1 MRSVVLAQL
10 RRHPAR
16 YVATA
21 LAIVLGTA
29 FVAVGFLFTSTLRN
43 TLGNALVADVARADV
58 VVGPTSAAGFATL
71 DAAQVAAVT
80 GTPGVAASLA
90 VSSGDAQVDLPR
102 VGRQGVTTRSVAT
115 DPRLLSQQV
124 VAGSPPSGAGQLA
137 IGRSAADATGL
148 AAGSTVT
155 LTSGGQDGGGGPARS
170 ARYTISGVLDPRGDL
185 GSFAQGLVFYF
196 PDGHPAGTVNG
207 GAERVA
213 LLAADGVDS
222 EKLRADAA
230 ARLAAVPAT
239 ADPGPDPGPGTRPEQ
254 ARVSTVT
261 QYRRAS
267 IADIAVAVQ
276 LVGAFVQAFAVLAL
290 AVAGLVIANT
300 FVILLTQRTRELAL
314 LRCVGAERRQVFR
327 SVVAEAAVL
336 GGLSAVL
343 GVLAAWWIS
352 SAAVSVANRF
362 DLPVVIAAPALTWTA
377 VVIPLVA
384 GLVVTVV
391 AALAPARRATAVA
404 PVAALR
410 QDLGLAVRNRRGLVR
425 LVLGLLLVTVGVLGI
440 LAGAAAAGATGVLLT
455 ALGGAL
461 SFIGVLAAARLFVPA
476 VARLIGAVVRML
488 GGVPGRLAVLNVLR
502 NPARATATC
511 TALVIGVTL
520 VATVGVGA
528 ATARSSALSLVLGD
542 NPVDVV
548 VSTGFGSQLQPGTL
562 ATNHPAASPALTAGT
577 ASRVAGVGGVEATA
591 TLVEAPVQLVLPG
604 RRSLSGPVSGA
615 DPAALTGVVREDV
628 ARPLGPD
635 TVLVGNGLYVDGPAL
650 MDGDTVSVTGARGAT
665 RDLTVRL
672 AAGLPVGLLLDR
684 TTLAAVSGTTPVPT
698 TTWSRTSA
706 LDATGDITRVDDT
719 VNGVRSAI
727 GSSPAGLGGGGSDVL
742 QVSGGAQIAAA
753 LVTVLDAL
761 VKILTAL
768 LAMAL
773 LIALVGIANTLSLSV
788 LERRREN
795 GLLRALGLGRGALR
809 ATIVWEALILALV
822 AVGLGLGLGL
832 LYAWIGTRAVF
843 SGATNGAVRTVF
855 TVPVGQTL
863 LLVAVAVAAGL
874 LASVLPARQAALTS
888 PAHVLAE
895 E

>member
-29 FVAVGFLFTSTLRN
+29 FVAAGFLFTSTLRN

-58 VVGPTSAAGFATL
+58 VVGPGSAGGSGDL
-71 DAAQVAAVT
+71 DAAQVAAVIA
-80 GTPGVAASLA
+80 TPGVRSSLTIT
-90 VSSGDAQVDLPR
+90 SGDAQVVLPR
-102 VGRQGVTTRSVAT
+102 VGRQSVTTRSVAT
-115 DPRLLSQQV
+115 DPGLLSQHV
-124 VAGSPPSGAGQLA
+124 VSGSSPVGAGQLA
-137 IGRSAADATGL
+137 IGKSAADATGL
-148 AAGSTVT
+148 GTGSTVT
-155 LTSGGQDGGGGPARS
+155 LTSGGADAGGGPVRS

-196 PDGHPAGTVNG
+196 PDGHPAGAARG

-213 LLAADGVDS
+213 LVAADGVTPGQ
-222 EKLRADAA
+222 LRAGAA
-230 ARLAAVPAT
+230 ARLAAVPGA
-239 ADPGPDPGPGTRPEQ
+239 ADSGPAPR
-254 ARVSTVT
+254 ASTVA
-261 QYRRAS
+261 QYRQAS
-267 IADIAVAVQ
+267 IAEINVAVQ

-336 GGLSAVL
+336 GGVSAVL
-343 GVLAAWWIS
+343 GVLAAWGIS
-352 SAAVSVANRF
+352 SAAVAVANRF
-362 DLPVVIAAPALTWTA
+362 DLPVVIATPVVTWTA

-425 LVLGLLLVTVGVLGI
+425 LVLGLLLISVGVLGI
-440 LAGAAAAGATGVLLT
+440 LAGAATNGTTGVLLT

-476 VARLIGAVVRML
+476 VARLLGLLVRVV

-548 VSTGFGSQLQPGTL
+548 VSNGFGSYLEAGTL
-562 ATNHPAASPALTAGT
+562 ASQGGRRVVGAASPALPAGT
-577 ASRVAGVGGVEATA
+577 ASHIAAVDGVSATA
-591 TLVEAPVQLVLPG
+591 SVTEALVEVELPG
-604 RRSLSGPVSGA
+604 RRHLAGPVNGA
-615 DPAALTGVVREDV
+615 DPAALAGVVREGG
-628 ARPLGPD
+628 ARGLAPG
-635 TVLVGNGLYVDGPAL
+635 TVLVGSQFYVEGAALVDG
-650 MDGDTVSVTGARGAT
+650 DRVQVTGTRGAT
-665 RDLTVRL
+665 RTVTVRL
-672 AAGLPVGLLLDR
+672 APGLPVNLLLDE
-684 TTLAAVSGTTPVPT
+684 TTLAAVAGTAPLT
-698 TTWSRTSA
+698 TTSWSRTSA
-706 LDATGDITRVDDT
+706 LDATGDIGRVDDI
-719 VNGVRSAI
+719 VNGVRSAV
-727 GSSPAGLGGGGSDVL
+727 GDTPTGLAGGGVDVL

-809 ATIVWEALILALV
+809 LTIVWEALTLALV

-832 LYAWIGTRAVF
+832 AYAWIGTRAVF
-843 SGATNGAVRTVF
+843 SGSTNGAVRTVF

-874 LASVLPARQAALTS
+874 LASVLPARRAARTA
-888 PAHVLAE
+888 PAAVLAE
-895 E
+895 D

>member
-29 FVAVGFLFTSTLRN
+29 FVAAGFLFTSTLRN

-213 LLAADGVDS
+213 LLAADGVDP
-222 EKLRADAA
+222 EQLRADAA
-230 ARLAAVPAT
+230 VRLAAVPAT
-239 ADPGPDPGPGTRPEQ
+239 ATADPGPGARPGQ

-476 VARLIGAVVRML
+476 VARSIGAVVRML

-562 ATNHPAASPALTAGT
+562 ATNRPAASPALTAGT

-742 QVSGGAQIAAA
+742 QVSGGAQVAAA

-843 SGATNGAVRTVF
+843 SGATNEAVRTVF

>member
-29 FVAVGFLFTSTLRN
+29 FVAAGFLFTSTLRN

-80 GTPGVAASLA
+80 GTPGVASSLA
-90 VSSGDAQVDLPR
+90 VTSGDAQVDLPR

-124 VAGSPPSGAGQLA
+124 VAGSSPSGAGQLA

-148 AAGSTVT
+148 GAGSTVT
-155 LTSGGQDGGGGPARS
+155 LTSGGQDDGGGPARS
-170 ARYTISGVLDPRGDL
+170 VRYTISGVLDPRGDL

-207 GAERVA
+207 GVERVA
-213 LLAADGVDS
+213 LLAADGVDP
-222 EKLRADAA
+222 EKLRVDAA
-230 ARLAAVPAT
+230 GRLAAVPAT
-239 ADPGPDPGPGTRPEQ
+239 ADPGTGTRPEQ

-261 QYRRAS
+261 QYRQAS

-336 GGLSAVL
+336 GGLSALL
-343 GVLAAWWIS
+343 GVLAAWGIG

-362 DLPVVIAAPALTWTA
+362 DLPVAIAAPNLTWTA

-410 QDLGLAVRNRRGLVR
+410 QDLGLAVRNRRGLLR
-425 LVLGLLLVTVGVLGI
+425 LVLGLLLICVGVLGM

-461 SFIGVLAAARLFVPA
+461 SFVGVLAAARLFVPA
-476 VARLIGAVVRML
+476 VARLIGAVVRVL

-528 ATARSSALSLVLGD
+528 ATARSSALSLVLGN

-548 VSTGFGSQLQPGTL
+548 VSTGLGSRVQPGTL
-562 ATNHPAASPALTAGT
+562 ATDRPAASPALTAGT
-577 ASRVAGVGGVEATA
+577 ASRVAGVSGVEATA

-604 RRSLSGPVSGA
+604 NRRLSGPVSGA
-615 DPAALTGVVREDV
+615 DPAALTGVVREDI

-635 TVLVGNGLYVDGPAL
+635 TVLVGNELYLDGPAL
-650 MDGDTVSVTGARGAT
+650 LDGDTVSVTGPRGAT

-672 AAGLPVGLLLDR
+672 AAGLPVGLLLDQ
-684 TTLAAVSGTTPVPT
+684 TTLAAVSGTAPVPT

-773 LIALVGIANTLSLSV
+773 LIALVGIANALSLSV

-809 ATIVWEALILALV
+809 ATIVWEALTLALV
-822 AVGLGLGLGL
+822 AVGLGLGLGV

-843 SGATNGAVRTVF
+843 SGSTNGAVRTVF

-874 LASVLPARQAALTS
+874 LASVLPARRAARTA
-888 PAHVLAE
+888 PAAVLAE
-895 E
+895 D

>member
-29 FVAVGFLFTSTLRN
+29 FVAAGFLFTSTLRN

-115 DPRLLSQQV
+115 DSRLLSQQV

-196 PDGHPAGTVNG
+196 SDGQPAGTVNG

-213 LLAADGVDS
+213 LLAADGVDP

-239 ADPGPDPGPGTRPEQ
+239 AGPDPGPGTRPEQ

-425 LVLGLLLVTVGVLGI
+425 LVLGLLLITVGVLGI

-562 ATNHPAASPALTAGT
+562 ATDRPAASPTLTAGT
-577 ASRVAGVGGVEATA
+577 ASRVAGVSGVEATA
-591 TLVEAPVQLVLPG
+591 TLVQAPVQLVLPG

-843 SGATNGAVRTVF
+843 SGATDGAVRTVF

-888 PAHVLAE
+888 PAQVLAE

>member
-1 MRSVVLAQL
+1 V
-10 RRHPAR
+10 
-16 YVATA
+16 
-21 LAIVLGTA
+21 
-29 FVAVGFLFTSTLRN
+29 
-43 TLGNALVADVARADV
+43 
-58 VVGPTSAAGFATL
+58 
-71 DAAQVAAVT
+71 
-80 GTPGVAASLA
+80 
-90 VSSGDAQVDLPR
+90 
-102 VGRQGVTTRSVAT
+102 
-115 DPRLLSQQV
+115 
-124 VAGSPPSGAGQLA
+124 
-137 IGRSAADATGL
+137 
-148 AAGSTVT
+148 
-155 LTSGGQDGGGGPARS
+155 
-170 ARYTISGVLDPRGDL
+170 
-185 GSFAQGLVFYF
+185 
-196 PDGHPAGTVNG
+196 
-207 GAERVA
+207 
-213 LLAADGVDS
+213 
-222 EKLRADAA
+222 
-230 ARLAAVPAT
+230 
-239 ADPGPDPGPGTRPEQ
+239 
-254 ARVSTVT
+254 
-261 QYRRAS
+261 
-267 IADIAVAVQ
+267 
-276 LVGAFVQAFAVLAL
+276 
-290 AVAGLVIANT
+290 
-300 FVILLTQRTRELAL
+300 
-314 LRCVGAERRQVFR
+314 
-327 SVVAEAAVL
+327 
-336 GGLSAVL
+336 
-343 GVLAAWWIS
+343 
-352 SAAVSVANRF
+352 
-362 DLPVVIAAPALTWTA
+362 
-377 VVIPLVA
+377 VA

-511 TALVIGVTL
+511 TALVTGVTL

-548 VSTGFGSQLQPGTL
+548 VSTGFASQLQPGTL

-604 RRSLSGPVSGA
+604 RRSLSGPVRGA

>member
-29 FVAVGFLFTSTLRN
+29 FVAAGFLFTSTLRN

-58 VVGPTSAAGFATL
+58 VVGPMSAAGFVTL

-124 VAGSPPSGAGQLA
+124 VAGSSPSGAGQLA

-213 LLAADGVDS
+213 LLAADGVDP
-222 EKLRADAA
+222 EKLRADAV

-239 ADPGPDPGPGTRPEQ
+239 AGPNPGPGTRPEQ

-352 SAAVSVANRF
+352 SAVVSVANRF

-425 LVLGLLLVTVGVLGI
+425 LVLGLLLITVGVLGI

-528 ATARSSALSLVLGD
+528 ATARSSALSLVLGE

-548 VSTGFGSQLQPGTL
+548 VSAGFGSQLQPGTL
-562 ATNHPAASPALTAGT
+562 ATNRPAASPALTAGT

-591 TLVEAPVQLVLPG
+591 TLVQAPVQLVLPG

-635 TVLVGNGLYVDGPAL
+635 TVLVGNELYVDGPAL

-672 AAGLPVGLLLDR
+672 AAGLPVGLLLDQ

-698 TTWSRTSA
+698 RTWSRTSA

-843 SGATNGAVRTVF
+843 SGATDGAVRTVF

-888 PAHVLAE
+888 PAQVLAE

>member
-29 FVAVGFLFTSTLRN
+29 FVAAGFLFTSTLRN

-58 VVGPTSAAGFATL
+58 VVGPTSAGGRGSL

-80 GTPGVAASLA
+80 RTPGVRSSLTVA
-90 VSSGDAQVDLPR
+90 SGDAQVDLPK
-102 VGRQGVTTRSVAT
+102 VGRQSVTTRSVAT
-115 DPRLLSQQV
+115 DPVLLSQHV
-124 VAGSPPSGAGQLA
+124 VSGSSPVGAGQLA
-137 IGRSAADATGL
+137 IGKSAADATGL
-148 AAGSTVT
+148 GTGAIVT
-155 LTSGGQDGGGGPARS
+155 LASGGADGGGGPVRS
-170 ARYTISGVLDPRGDL
+170 VRYTISGVLDPRGDL

-196 PDGHPAGTVNG
+196 PDGHPAGTVG
-207 GAERVA
+207 SGAERVA
-213 LLAADGVDS
+213 LLADDGVDPGQ
-222 EKLRADAA
+222 LRADAA
-230 ARLAAVPAT
+230 QRLAAVPAP
-239 ADPGPDPGPGTRPEQ
+239 ADRGPAPR
-254 ARVSTVT
+254 ASTVA
-261 QYRRAS
+261 QYRQAS
-267 IADIAVAVQ
+267 IGEIAVAVQ

-336 GGLSAVL
+336 GGVSAVL
-343 GVLAAWWIS
+343 GVLAAWGIS
-352 SAAVSVANRF
+352 SAAVAVANRF
-362 DLPVVIAAPALTWTA
+362 DLPVVIATPVITATA

-425 LVLGLLLVTVGVLGI
+425 LVLGLLLISIGVLGI
-440 LAGAAAAGATGVLLT
+440 LAGAATSGTTAVLLT

-476 VARLIGAVVRML
+476 VARLLGFLVRVV

-548 VSTGFGSQLQPGTL
+548 VSTGYGSQLQEGTL
-562 ATNHPAASPALTAGT
+562 AANRPAASPALTPGT
-577 ASRVAGVGGVEATA
+577 ASRIAAVDGVEATA
-591 TLVEAPVQLVLPG
+591 SLVEAPVQLVLPG
-604 RRSLSGPVSGA
+604 RRQVSGPVSGA

-628 ARPLGPD
+628 ARSLGPD
-635 TVLVGNGLYVDGPAL
+635 TVLVGSQLYLDGAPLVDG
-650 MDGDTVSVTGARGAT
+650 DRVTVTGARGAT
-665 RDLTVRL
+665 RTLTVRP
-672 AAGLPVGLLLDR
+672 AAGLPVGLLLDQ
-684 TTLAAVSGTTPVPT
+684 TTLAAVTGTTPVPT

-706 LDATGDITRVDDT
+706 LDATGDIGRVDDT

-727 GSSPAGLGGGGSDVL
+727 GDSPAGSVGGVPDVL

-768 LAMAL
+768 LGVAL

-809 ATIVWEALILALV
+809 ATIVWEALTLALV

-832 LYAWIGTRAVF
+832 AYAWIGTRTVF
-843 SGATNGAVRTVF
+843 SGSTNGTVRTVF

-874 LASVLPARQAALTS
+874 LASVLPARRAARTA
-888 PAHVLAE
+888 PAAVLAE
-895 E
+895 D